1 MFAGT
6 LMVAVGVVAVAGV
19 ALTTSDSGAAAPVD
33 TSADTSTEPGT
44 APDWHLDRDGER
56 RVVRDRRREPWHL
69 DSEEDFSGSM
79 GFGDGWTLPL
89 QLDGIITAG
98 SPFGTVVP
106 FGSALVT
113 VDNEQVYLAEGGMPM
128 YRDLRLESPRLEGY
142 DVAQLQLFLITLGFD
157 DDGAMTAD
165 GVFGTTTR
173 NAVRDWQ
180 DSRGVDDTGVVSRQ
194 ELVFNPTPLR
204 VASDR
209 DRDDLRIARRDG
221 ARRRGTVDASSDDRA
236 WLAEGTAVTV
246 ELADGSSVAGTVT
259 EQLAVSTDDG
269 STAYRSTIAL
279 DGEVSTDAPNVRI
292 VVSTTVADDVLI
304 VPVAALLAP
313 AEGGYA
319 VEIVDGVV
327 DPARAVDVGAILDGR
342 AEIIGDVAEGDTV
355 VVAG

>member
-1 MFAGT
+1 MLAGT
-6 LMVAVGVVAVAGV
+6 LMVAVGMVAVAGV

-33 TSADTSTEPGT
+33 TSTGTPTGTPTGTESDVSFET
-44 APDWHLDRDGER
+44 A
-56 RVVRDRRREPWHL
+56 VVSRGNL

-89 QLDGIITAG
+89 QLDGIITVG

-204 VASDR
+204 VAATCRSGR
-209 DRDDLRIARRDG
+209 P
-221 ARRRGTVDASSDDRA
+221 SN
-236 WLAEGTAVTV
+236 
-246 ELADGSSVAGTVT
+246 
-259 EQLAVSTDDG
+259 
-269 STAYRSTIAL
+269 RST
-279 DGEVSTDAPNVRI
+279 
-292 VVSTTVADDVLI
+292 
-304 VPVAALLAP
+304 
-313 AEGGYA
+313 
-319 VEIVDGVV
+319 
-327 DPARAVDVGAILDGR
+327 
-342 AEIIGDVAEGDTV
+342 
-355 VVAG
+355 

>member
-1 MFAGT
+1 VLAGT
-6 LMVAVGVVAVAGV
+6 VMVAVGVVAVAGV

-33 TSADTSTEPGT
+33 TSTDTSTDTQTGT
-44 APDWHLDRDGER
+44 PTGTENDASFETA
-56 RVVRDRRREPWHL
+56 VVSRGNL

-204 VASDR
+204 VASDLQIGTTFESL
-209 DRDDLRIARRDG
+209 DVTAPDAVV
-221 ARRRGTVDASSDDRA
+221 TVDASSDDRA

-279 DGEVSTDAPNVRI
+279 DGEVSTDATNVRI

-304 VPVAALLAP
+304 VPVAAMLAP

-319 VEIVDGVV
+319 VEIVDGSSTRLV
-327 DPARAVDVGAILDGR
+327 AVDVGAILDGR
-342 AEIIGDVAEGDTV
+342 AEISGDVAEGDTV

>member
-1 MFAGT
+1 MRRLVLAGAVVVT
-6 LMVAVGVVAVAGV
+6 VGVVAVAGV
-19 ALTTSDSGAAAPVD
+19 ALTTADRGAAAP
-33 TSADTSTEPGT
+33 TGTSTGTSTGT
-44 APDWHLDRDGER
+44 ATGSENDASFETA
-56 RVVRDRRREPWHL
+56 VVSRGNL
-69 DSEEDFSGSM
+69 DSEADFSGSM
-79 GFGDGWTLPL
+79 GFGEGWTLPL
-89 QLDGIITAG
+89 QLDGLITAG

-106 FGSALVT
+106 FGSTLVT

-194 ELVFNPTPLR
+194 ELVFNATPLR
-204 VASDR
+204 LAS
-209 DRDDLRIARRDG
+209 DLRIGTTFESLDVTAPD
-221 ARRRGTVDASSDDRA
+221 AIVTVDASSDDRA

-246 ELADGSSVAGTVT
+246 ELADGSSVAGTVI

-279 DGEVSTDAPNVRI
+279 DGEVSTDATNVRI

-319 VEIVDGVV
+319 VEIVDGASTRLV
-327 DPARAVDVGAILDGR
+327 AVEVGAILDGR
-342 AEIIGDVAEGDTV
+342 AEISGDVAEGDTV